1 MLIEETKKHL
11 RGDASGLMLLFD
23 FKLPRSGLVQQA
35 NRVPFTAIF
44 QISLQTMY
52 AVVVLM
58 LHI

>member
-35 NRVPFTAIF
+35 LSPGYFKF
-44 QISLQTMY
+44 CC
-52 AVVVLM
+52 
-58 LHI
+58 